1 MQKHISDNIE
11 ISKYNIK
18 IDKNLKIDNNKMAI
32 NASRETT
39 GVL

>member
-1 MQKHISDNIE
+1 
-11 ISKYNIK
+11 
-18 IDKNLKIDNNKMAI
+18 MAI